1 MLFLDFN
8 FELKSIHLLNTKHT
22 KMSSI
27 KIKNFGPIKEGFT
40 DYEGFLP
47 IDKLMIFIGGQGSGK
62 SSIVKLISI
71 LTWLEKAL
79 VKRSITIEDITQN
92 NAFVAKWCE
101 WQSIH
106 NYFKSDSY
114 IEYNGK
120 YIHFK
125 YELGLVE
132 VGVKDSDI
140 YEIPKITYIP
150 AERNFLSV
158 LEELEGVKNLPKSLG
173 WTLEEYIK
181 ACRSLVKPIPIQ
193 INDIKFL
200 YDKNTKVTSISG
212 NGFTDLKLSEASSGI
227 QSVVPLMVVLYY
239 LKYFI
244 NDSKLN
250 SLDNASFTERESF
263 SKILNELEHKTGVL
277 ESNKLAILN
286 LPKRFLPQYLFTI
299 IEEIE
304 QNLFPESQKNIL
316 FKSFEFN
323 NDKDDNHLILTT
335 HSPYIIAYATLAMK
349 AFKVKEKA
357 NNNTD
362 LLKKIEAI
370 VPIKSCVNPDLTG
383 IYQIDDSGNVISIKS
398 ERGLILDNNFLN
410 NSLAETDSMF
420 DVLLDIE
427 ELCQ

>member
-1 MLFLDFN
+1 
-8 FELKSIHLLNTKHT
+8 
-22 KMSSI
+22 MSSI
-27 KIKNFGPIKEGFT
+27 KIKNFGPIKEGYI
-40 DYEGFLP
+40 DNDGFLS

-92 NAFVAKWCE
+92 NSFVTKWCE

-106 NYFKSDSY
+106 NYFKSDSF

-125 YELGLVE
+125 YNQGSVQ
-132 VGVKDSDI
+132 VVVKDSGI

-158 LEELEGVKNLPKSLG
+158 LEELENVKGLPKSLG

-181 ACRSLVKPIPIQ
+181 GCRSFDVPLSIN
-193 INDIKFL
+193 INDIKFAYHKL
-200 YDKNTKVTSISG
+200 SKTAYISG
-212 NGFTDLKLSEASSGI
+212 DGFDTLKLSEASSGI
-227 QSVVPLMVVLYY
+227 QSVVPLMVVSNY
-239 LKYFI
+239 LKNFI
-244 NDSKLN
+244 DDKKLN
-250 SLDNASFTERESF
+250 SLDNASFIERESF
-263 SKILNELEHKTGVL
+263 SEILNELEQKTEGL
-277 ESNKLAILN
+277 GSNRLAILN

-323 NDKDDNHLILTT
+323 NDKGDNHLIITT
-335 HSPYIIAYATLAMK
+335 HSPYVIAYTSLAMK
-349 AFKVKEKA
+349 AFKVKE
-357 NNNTD
+357 NTNENHD
-362 LLKKIEAI
+362 LLKRLEDI
-370 VPIKSCVNPDLTG
+370 VPIKSCVNPDKTG
-383 IYQIDDSGNVISIKS
+383 IYQIDDNGIVVSIKS
-398 ERGLILDNNFLN
+398 EKGLILDNNFLN
-410 NSLAETDSMF
+410 TSLEDTNDLF
-420 DVLLDIE
+420 NELLDIAE
-427 ELCQ
+427 ECNK